1 MHPDDK
7 CSFCERE
14 GIAFCPDCGRW
25 TCETLECL
33 HKCPWREQRPARIE
47 MDSRERAAA
56 RGDRLRQEAKE
67 EG

>member
-25 TCETLECL
+25 TCETLECT
-33 HKCPWREQRPARIE
+33 HGCPWVERKPPTRGRPAP
-47 MDSRERAAA
+47 ER
-56 RGDRLRQEAKE
+56 KE
-67 EG
+67 GFE